1 MTQETVTS
9 QVGPEDSVVL
19 TEAQINARKKRNAA
33 IALGLVAWVVLIF
46 VVTMVRLQDGVLL
59 RGL

>member
-1 MTQETVTS
+1 MTQEAATS
-9 QVGPEDSVVL
+9 QADAEGPIVL
-19 TEAQINARKKRNAA
+19 TPAQVSARSKRNFA